1 MVKVK
6 IENSKVKTPTP
17 KAPTSK
23 PFYKKWWFILII
35 VIGVTSIIRTV
46 SGNKSSQLSTK
57 TDSSAKVTK
66 SEESTETKAS
76 EELKTDNSTDE
87 VEKTEEKVTKAKH
100 KIGETVKVGDV
111 EYVVNSKSTTKTVGS
126 EYLNKTAN
134 GTYLIVNVTVKNVGK
149 KPIRVTSDYFKIL
162 NGDAEYSDDG
172 TAGLYANDDSK
183 FFLSEV
189 NPGNSITGN
198 VVFDLSDDVANSSDL
213 QLQVQTGAWGT
224 QTGTIGLNE

>member
-35 VIGVTSIIRTV
+35 FIGVTSIIRTV

-149 KPIRVTSDYFKIL
+149 SL
-162 NGDAEYSDDG
+162 
-172 TAGLYANDDSK
+172 
-183 FFLSEV
+183 
-189 NPGNSITGN
+189 
-198 VVFDLSDDVANSSDL
+198 
-213 QLQVQTGAWGT
+213 
-224 QTGTIGLNE
+224 